1 MKFSYDIGWLP
12 NRIEHSEIFRTF
24 KNAGIDTVAYNFSCL
39 NNCDEVLWITEYMD
53 NAKKIREE
61 LDAAGVTCN
70 QTYSPF
76 SLKTGDERLIRYEP
90 NYGNIVK
97 ALEFSAVL
105 GAKQMVCYAIQ
116 TGNDEEF
123 LNINKKLY
131 RSLIT
136 HCEKNNIKVAICS
149 GFPKY
154 INSSVMKTPWKT
166 EEEFIE
172 FVESFNSPYITACA
186 NLGAIEGIGCPAED
200 FVEKIGTP
208 LLSSIHFQDTEKYHD
223 VHLPPYFKQFNW
235 EQIVKN
241 LNSIGYEGEF
251 TFECPN
257 FMRKYP
263 KDLLPAIAELFADIG
278 NYVIGLGDKA

>member
-12 NRIEHSEIFRTF
+12 NRIEHSEIFTIF
-24 KNAGIDTVAYNFSCL
+24 KSAGIDTIAYNFCCL
-39 NNCDEVLWITEYMD
+39 NNCDEVLAHTEYIN
-53 NAKKIREE
+53 NANNIRTQ
-61 LDAAGVTCN
+61 LDKAGVVCN

-76 SLKTGDERLIRYEP
+76 SMKTGDERLNRFEP

-105 GAKQMVCYAIQ
+105 GAERMICYAIQ
-116 TGNDEEF
+116 TGNEEEF
-123 LNINKKLY
+123 LSINKRLY
-131 RSLIT
+131 RSLIPY
-136 HCEKNNIKVAICS
+136 CEKNNIKVAICS

-154 INSSVMKTPWKT
+154 INSSAMKTPWIT

-172 FVESFNSPYITACA
+172 FVNSFNSPYITACA
-186 NLGAIEGIGCPAED
+186 NLGVIEGLGSNAEN
-200 FVEKIGTP
+200 FIEKIGTP
-208 LLSSIHFQDTEKYHD
+208 LLSSIHFQDSEKYHD

-235 EQIVKN
+235 AQILKN
-241 LNSIGYEGEF
+241 LDNLDYEGEF

-263 KDLLPAIAELFADIG
+263 KELLPAIAELFSDIG
-278 NYVIGLGDKA
+278 NYILTLGSNA